1 MLSLEI
7 ARWCEEHLI
16 VPEGPL
22 RGNPYTLDDWQVE
35 FLDGLFQSTTREAGL
50 SVARKNGKSGLIA
63 AVILYFLSQE
73 DGNENWRGIITSM
86 TGLLATELRD
96 QVLKTAKAS
105 GIDKRKDENNET
117 VGYIEVLKTP
127 TPGRITGKNNAV
139 VNLLAADKGTGHAVG
154 ADLAIIDEA
163 GLMQE
168 NQRELW
174 NAIYSCVSGRNGKLC
189 CISIQGDGPM
199 FREMKERQRDESVY
213 WQGYECS
220 RSAALNDVAAW
231 HASNP
236 GLKSGIKSLQ
246 YMKDAAQRAL
256 SSPANQAAFRA
267 YDLNQPQDPSRE
279 MICSLSDWQA
289 LESVEYKQEGPV
301 VIGLDIGGA
310 RAMTCAVALWVNT
323 GALLVRGA
331 FPEIPPLIERGRAD
345 SVGGLYERMQERG
358 ELRLL
363 GRRVADV
370 GAFLRG
376 FLSEVSGHKILGIGA
391 DRYRENEVLE
401 VLEADMKNLEC
412 TFRGTPV
419 ESSFDV
425 RMAQR
430 AIIGREISPGDSLM
444 LESAIADSSLKRE
457 SNGDLRIDK
466 ARYGGRIDALQAFVM
481 ACGMRSLVL
490 GGGVAPSVRYAV
502 AG

>member
-7 ARWCEEHLI
+7 ARWCEEHLT

-22 RGNPYTLDDWQVE
+22 RGAPYVIDDWQVE
-35 FLDGLFQSTTREAGL
+35 FLQGLFQSTTREAGL

-96 QVLKTAKAS
+96 QVMKTAKAS

-199 FREMKERQRDESVY
+199 FREMKERQREESVY

-256 SSPANQAAFRA
+256 SSPADQAAFRA

-279 MICSLSDWQA
+279 MICSLSDWGLCTVTELPDRTQD
-289 LESVEYKQEGPV
+289 
-301 VIGLDIGGA
+301 VILAIDIGGSTS
-310 RAMTCAVALWVNT
+310 MSCVVALFPQT
-323 GALLVRGA
+323 GRIDVWGA
-331 FPEIPPLIERGRAD
+331 FPNKPSLLERGQQDGVGRA
-345 SVGGLYERMQERG
+345 YQRMFERG
-358 ELRLL
+358 ELRTYP
-363 GRRVADV
+363 GRVLDASQFLEDV
-370 GAFLRG
+370 LNELDGGRLIAM
-376 FLSEVSGHKILGIGA
+376 GA
-391 DRYRENEVLE
+391 DTYRKQEVLQVCE
-401 VLEADMKNLEC
+401 RIGVAPESIHW
-412 TFRGTPV
+412 RGDPQTA
-419 ESSFDV
+419 SYDIRATQ
-425 RMAQR
+425 RMIYAQR
-430 AIIGREISPGDSLM
+430 LVTHENML
-444 LESAIADSSLKRE
+444 LESAIAESSILR
-457 SNGDLRIDK
+457 SANGEGKLDK
-466 ARYGGRIDALQAFVM
+466 ARYAARIDALQALVI
-481 ACGMRSLVL
+481 ACGLCEEATTVQSS
-490 GGGVAPSVRYAV
+490 GFRYEIA
-502 AG
+502 